1 MKRTRPAMLP
11 DLDADPFTE
20 RLRMAARRHL
30 HLLGGRFQFDSN
42 SRALL
47 RLVDLAYAGVPQ
59 HRLSTPALD
68 FKIRLL
74 LRQDGQPRRRRRS
87 EPPPIG
93 MFSGAGFLAGAT
105 DASNFV
111 ILSPQQRAGLV
122 VVSPQMLKF
131 PYHTRY
137 ELIEF
142 AVFSLASRAQHLAS
156 LHGACV
162 GRDGRGV
169 LLMGPS
175 GSGKSTITLL
185 SALQGLDF
193 VSEDSVFVTSDAR
206 RATGVANFLH
216 VRADSLRWLGRMRD
230 AAAIRRSPV
239 IRRRSGVRKYE
250 IDLRRGGYR
259 LAPAPLKIAAV
270 VFLSAES
277 AGKRPPLTLLSKSV
291 ARAHWTAAQAYAASQ
306 PDWPA
311 FLRRAARIDAF
322 ELRRSAHPMQSV
334 EIIGSLLPPD

>member
-11 DLDADPFTE
+11 DLDADPFGE
-20 RLRMAARRHL
+20 RPRVAARKTL

-42 SRALL
+42 SQALL
-47 RLVDLAYAGVPQ
+47 RLVDLAYAGMPL

-74 LRQDGQPRRRRRS
+74 LREDAQPGHRRRS

-93 MFSGAGFLAGAT
+93 MFSGAGFLGGAT

-142 AVFSLASRAQHLAS
+142 AVFSLASRAQNLAS

-162 GRDGRGV
+162 GRGGRGV

-193 VSEDSVFVTSDAR
+193 VSEDSVFVTSDAQH
-206 RATGVANFLH
+206 ATGVANFLH

-230 AAAIRRSPV
+230 AAAIRKSPV

-259 LAPAPLKIAAV
+259 LAPAPLRIAAV
-270 VFLSAES
+270 VFLSPES
-277 AGKRPPLTLLSKSV
+277 AGKRPPLRLLSKSA
-291 ARAHWTAAQAYAASQ
+291 ARAHWTAAQAYAAGQ
-306 PDWPA
+306 PDWPE
-311 FLRRAARIDAF
+311 FLRRAALIDAF

-334 EIIGSLLPPD
+334 EIIRSLLPPD